1 MWVFYLFA
9 ALVVW
14 QGIASLIGGFRYL
27 AFMRG
32 TQRESEPRFTPF
44 ASVIVPVRGLD
55 QNLRDNILAFCSQ
68 DYPDYEIIF
77 VADSAHDAALAVVRE
92 ASLEANFRERV
103 RIVIAGGA
111 RESGQKVHNL
121 RAAVE
126 EVNQASEVLVFADSD
141 AQPHLEWLRSL
152 VAPLQDEEMGATTGY
167 RWLVPA
173 VGNFSSYLCAVWNGS
188 IASSLGAREDRNFC
202 WGGSTA
208 IRRRTFEQIEMRERW
223 RGTLSDDFALT
234 RTLQSAQMPIRFVP
248 RCLTATREDCD
259 FSELLEFTTRQI
271 KITRVYAPRL
281 WLIALIGNL
290 LLVSVFFGGIALIMA
305 RIIAGQSYAIPL
317 AILII
322 IFALGASKAFLRL
335 RAVSVSLIEHRRE
348 LWSAPSI
355 AAHLLLWPVTSVIY
369 LYNAIAAFLS
379 RRIRWRGIEYRL
391 KSATETAI
399 ITPARDEEIREI
411 ETRAADVETDSSGR

>member
-14 QGIASLIGGFRYL
+14 QGIASLIGGFRFL

-32 TQRESEPRFTPF
+32 TRRESEPRFTPF

-55 QNLRDNILAFCSQ
+55 QNLRDNIVAFCSQ

-77 VADSAHDAALAVVRE
+77 VTDSAHDAALAVVRE
-92 ASLEANFRERV
+92 ASLDANFRERV
-103 RIVIAGGA
+103 RIVIAGSA

-167 RWLVPA
+167 RWFVPV
-173 VGNFSSYLCAVWNGS
+173 VGNFSSYLRAVWNAS

-208 IRRRTFEQIEMRERW
+208 IRRRTFERIEMRERW

-234 RTLQSAQMPIRFVP
+234 RTLQSARLPVRFVP

-259 FSELLEFTTRQI
+259 LSELLEFTTRQI

-281 WLIALIGNL
+281 WLIVLIGNL
-290 LLVSVFFGGIALIMA
+290 LFVSVFFGGIALVAA
-305 RIIAGQSYAIPL
+305 RIVAGKSYAIPL
-317 AILII
+317 AILTI

-335 RAVSVSLIEHRRE
+335 RAVSAALVEHRRE

-355 AAHLLLWPVTSVIY
+355 AAHLLLWPVTSAIY
-369 LYNAIAAFLS
+369 LYNAIAALLS

-399 ITPARDEEIREI
+399 IKPAHDEEIREI
-411 ETRAADVETDSSGR
+411 ETRAADIETDSSGR